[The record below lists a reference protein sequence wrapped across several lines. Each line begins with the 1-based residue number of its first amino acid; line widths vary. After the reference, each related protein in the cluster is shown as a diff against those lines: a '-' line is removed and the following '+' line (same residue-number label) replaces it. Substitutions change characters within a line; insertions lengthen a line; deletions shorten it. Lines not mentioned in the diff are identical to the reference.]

1 MQGFFYRPKLTKMFG
16 NNKKP
21 IADSS
26 SPNQSYNASG
36 INSLVSGTGI
46 EGNIKAHSDIRID
59 GELNGN
65 LECSGRVIIG
75 TDGRIN
81 GEVKCQNAI
90 VEGYIQGT
98 LIVSD
103 ELDIRETGSVHGEV
117 NTGKLK
123 IAPGGIF
130 NVNCNMSGQKIKS
143 ITPTELEA

>member
-1 MQGFFYRPKLTKMFG
+1 VQGFFFDQKLRMMFG

-21 IADSS
+21 VGESS
-26 SPNQSYNASG
+26 GNSQNYNASG
-36 INSLVSGTGI
+36 INSLVAGTSI
-46 EGNIKAHSDIRID
+46 EGSITAQSDIRID

-65 LECSGRVIIG
+65 LDCSGRVIIG
-75 TDGRIN
+75 TDGRIT

-90 VEGYIQGT
+90 IEGYIQGV
-98 LIVSD
+98 LNVAE
-103 ELDIRETGSVHGEV
+103 ELDIRETGSVNGEV

-143 ITPTELEA
+143 MTPTELEA